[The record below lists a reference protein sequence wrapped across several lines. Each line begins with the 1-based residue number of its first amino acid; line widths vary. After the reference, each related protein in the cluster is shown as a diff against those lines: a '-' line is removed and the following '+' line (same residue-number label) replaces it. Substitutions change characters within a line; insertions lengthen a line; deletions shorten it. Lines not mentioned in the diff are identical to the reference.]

1 MYIIHRAEIQKLN
14 LCTLINYI
22 TKYYDVS
29 LMQFPD
35 TLRDWN
41 VHLKSIIRRPKTL
54 NQAIL
59 HRVMEA

>member
-35 TLRDWN
+35 YLRD
-41 VHLKSIIRRPKTL
+41 
-54 NQAIL
+54 
-59 HRVMEA
+59 